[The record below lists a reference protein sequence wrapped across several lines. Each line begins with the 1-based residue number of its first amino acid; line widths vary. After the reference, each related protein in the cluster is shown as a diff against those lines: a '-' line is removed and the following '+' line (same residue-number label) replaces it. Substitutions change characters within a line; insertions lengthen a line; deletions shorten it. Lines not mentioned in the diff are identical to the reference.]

1 MAIETPSLDLPH
13 HRSAGLADRAALAR
27 LLRAGLLTGVVD
39 GLFSSILSVAVYHST
54 PTRLFQG
61 VAATLLGP
69 AAMDGG
75 RGTAAIGL
83 SMHFG
88 VALGWSAVFLILY
101 ERSAG
106 IRRAVQSRFGVSKVA
121 AVYGPCIW
129 LVMSLVVIPLLLH
142 RAPVITARWWVQ
154 LIGHVPFV
162 AVPIVA
168 VIGRGATRSVSLFSD
183 GAGE

>member
-1 MAIETPSLDLPH
+1 VTTQTPSLDLPH
-13 HRSAGLADRAALAR
+13 PRTAGLVGRAGLPR
-27 LLRAGLLTGVVD
+27 LLRAGLITGVVD

-69 AAMDGG
+69 SAMNGG
-75 RGTAAIGL
+75 LGTAAVGL

-106 IRRAVQSRFGVSKVA
+106 VRRAVQSRFGVSKVA

-129 LVMSLVVIPLLLH
+129 LVMSLIVIPLLVH
-142 RAPVITARWWVQ
+142 RPPAITARWWVQ

-168 VIGRGATRSVSLFSD
+168 VIGRRAPASATP
-183 GAGE
+183 